1 MKQHPNTRT
10 GLSSRRVSLRW
21 LSAVGLILALGLFV
35 AACGDD
41 DSDSKSGDSGD
52 AKSLNIM
59 TWETYHDQAYLDEF
73 KKQTGIEVKAT
84 NVGSPAE
91 MFSKVK
97 ANPGQ
102 FDIVL
107 ATAGWFPQYV
117 DAGLLEPV
125 DESRIPNMKQIKL
138 GFPWRDATSVDGQL
152 YGVLYTW
159 GDQPLAWIPKD
170 VEGLDLS
177 KYQNEQ
183 GQLDDWNVL
192 WDPALK
198 GKVSIFDDPTSVE
211 PMIPLALGYKDPY
224 NLNDEQ
230 FEAFKKKLN
239 ELRPQVKRLT
249 SGFDDQTQ
257 QLASGEAS
265 IAYLNN
271 VASAT
276 ALKKDRHEL
285 IVNNTVS
292 QGVPA
297 WSDNYAITKEGGGKK
312 LDAVYKFINASLDPK
327 WQARFIADSGN
338 SGTLNYDQA
347 TTPEA
352 QSEGLTKEALAGTL
366 IPATRE
372 GDKFFSKMLFYQPV
386 EDLQARLDAWNE
398 FKLGLG
404 G

>member
-1 MKQHPNTRT
+1 MNHPRETRT
-10 GLSSRRVSLRW
+10 GRLSPRVLSRW
-21 LSAVGLILALGLFV
+21 IAVLALTLAMGVLI
-35 AACGDD
+35 AACGGDD
-41 DSDSKSGDSGD
+41 DSGGSSGSKSLSIL
-52 AKSLNIM
+52 S
-59 TWETYHDQAYLDEF
+59 WETYHDQKWLDEF
-73 KKQTGIEVKAT
+73 KKQTGIEVKST

-107 ATAGWFPQYV
+107 ATAGWFDQYV
-117 DAGLLEPV
+117 NAGLLEQV
-125 DESRIPNMKQIKL
+125 DESRIPNLANIKL
-138 GFPWRDATSVDGQL
+138 GFPWKDATSVDGKL
-152 YGVLYTW
+152 YGVLYNW
-159 GDQPLAWIPKD
+159 GDQPLAWLPDDIK
-170 VEGLDLS
+170 GLDLS
-177 KYQNEQ
+177 KYEDEN
-183 GQLDDWNVL
+183 GRLNDWNVL

-224 NLNDEQ
+224 NLDDQQ
-230 FEAFKKKLN
+230 FAAFKKKLL

-249 SGFDDQTQ
+249 SGFDDQTS

-265 IAYLNN
+265 VAYLNN

-276 ALKKDRHEL
+276 ALKKDGHVLE
-285 IVNNTVS
+285 VNNTVS

-297 WSDNYAITKEGGGKK
+297 WSDNYAITAEGGGKK
-312 LDAVYKFINASLDPK
+312 LDAVYKFINATLDTK
-327 WQARFIADSGN
+327 WQARFIASSGN

-347 TTPEA
+347 TSPDA
-352 QSEGLTKEALAGTL
+352 KAEGLNKEALAGTL
-366 IPATRE
+366 IPATQE
-372 GDKFFSKMLFYQPV
+372 GDAFFSKMLFYQPV

>member
-1 MKQHPNTRT
+1 MNHPRETRT
-10 GLSSRRVSLRW
+10 GGLSPRVLSRWIGV
-21 LSAVGLILALGLFV
+21 LALTLVIGV
-35 AACGDD
+35 AIAACGGDD
-41 DSDSKSGDSGD
+41 DSGGSSGS
-52 AKSLNIM
+52 AKSLNIL
-59 TWETYHDQAYLDEF
+59 TWETYHDKKWLDEF
-73 KKQTGIEVKAT
+73 KKKTGIEVKAT

-107 ATAGWFPQYV
+107 ATAGWFDQYV
-117 DAGLLEPV
+117 KAGLLEPV
-125 DESRIPNMKQIKL
+125 DESRIPNLANIKL
-138 GFPWRDATSVDGQL
+138 GFPWKDATSVDGKL

-159 GDQPLAWIPKD
+159 GDQPLAWLPDDIK
-170 VEGLDLS
+170 GLDLS
-177 KYQNEQ
+177 KYTDEKGRLN
-183 GQLDDWNVL
+183 DWNVY

-230 FEAFKKKLN
+230 FAAFKKKLL

-249 SGFDDQTQ
+249 SGFDDQTS

-265 IAYLNN
+265 VAYLNN

-276 ALKKDRHEL
+276 ALKKDGHVLE
-285 IVNNTVS
+285 VNNTVS

-297 WSDNYAITKEGGGKK
+297 WSDNYAITADGGGGK
-312 LDAVYKFINASLDPK
+312 LDAVYKFINATLETK
-327 WQARFIADSGN
+327 WQARFIAASGN

-347 TTPEA
+347 TSPEA
-352 QSEGLTKEALAGTL
+352 KAVGLNKEALAGTL
-366 IPATRE
+366 IPATRQ
-372 GDKFFSKMLFYQPV
+372 GDAFFSKMLFYQPV

>member
-1 MKQHPNTRT
+1 MNHPRETRT
-10 GLSSRRVSLRW
+10 GRLSPRVLSRWIGV
-21 LSAVGLILALGLFV
+21 LALTLVIGV
-35 AACGDD
+35 AIAACGGDD
-41 DSDSKSGDSGD
+41 DSGGSSGS
-52 AKSLNIM
+52 AKSLNIL
-59 TWETYHDQAYLDEF
+59 TWETYHDKKWLDEF

-107 ATAGWFPQYV
+107 ATAGWFDQYV
-117 DAGLLEPV
+117 KAGLLEPV
-125 DESRIPNMKQIKL
+125 DESRIPNLANIKL
-138 GFPWRDATSVDGQL
+138 GFPWKDATSVDGKL

-159 GDQPLAWIPKD
+159 GDQPLAWLPDDIK
-170 VEGLDLS
+170 GLDLS
-177 KYQNEQ
+177 KYTDEKGRLN
-183 GQLDDWNVL
+183 DWNVY

-230 FEAFKKKLN
+230 FAAFKKKLL

-249 SGFDDQTQ
+249 SGFDDQTS

-265 IAYLNN
+265 VAYLNN

-276 ALKKDRHEL
+276 ALKKDGHVLE
-285 IVNNTVS
+285 VNNTVS

-297 WSDNYAITKEGGGKK
+297 WSDNYAITADGGGGK
-312 LDAVYKFINASLDPK
+312 LDAVYKFINATLETK
-327 WQARFIADSGN
+327 WQARFIAASGN

-347 TTPEA
+347 TSPEA
-352 QSEGLTKEALAGTL
+352 KAVGLNKEALAGTL
-366 IPATRE
+366 IPATRQ
-372 GDKFFSKMLFYQPV
+372 GDAFFSKMLFYQPV

>member
-1 MKQHPNTRT
+1 MNHPRDTRT
-10 GLSSRRVSLRW
+10 GRLSPRVLSRWIGV
-21 LSAVGLILALGLFV
+21 LALTLVIGV
-35 AACGDD
+35 AIAACGGDD
-41 DSDSKSGDSGD
+41 DSGGSSGS
-52 AKSLNIM
+52 AKSLNIL
-59 TWETYHDQAYLDEF
+59 TWETYHDKKWLDEF

-107 ATAGWFPQYV
+107 ATAGWFDQYV
-117 DAGLLEPV
+117 KAGLLEPV
-125 DESRIPNMKQIKL
+125 DESRIPNLANIKL
-138 GFPWRDATSVDGQL
+138 GFPWKDATSVDGKL

-159 GDQPLAWIPKD
+159 GDQPLAWLPDDIK
-170 VEGLDLS
+170 GLDLS
-177 KYQNEQ
+177 KYEDEN
-183 GQLDDWNVL
+183 GRLNDWNVY

-211 PMIPLALGYKDPY
+211 PMIPLALGFKDPY
-224 NLNDEQ
+224 NLNEEQ
-230 FEAFKKKLN
+230 FAAFKKKLL

-249 SGFDDQTQ
+249 SGFDDQTS

-265 IAYLNN
+265 VAYLNN

-276 ALKKDRHEL
+276 ALKKDGHVLE
-285 IVNNTVS
+285 VNNTVS

-297 WSDNYAITKEGGGKK
+297 WSDNYAITADGGGGK
-312 LDAVYKFINASLDPK
+312 LDAVYKFINATLETE
-327 WQARFIADSGN
+327 WQARFIAASGN

-347 TTPEA
+347 TSPEA
-352 QSEGLTKEALAGTL
+352 KAVGLNKEALAGTL
-366 IPATRE
+366 IPATRQ
-372 GDKFFSKMLFYQPV
+372 GDAFFSKMLFYQPV

>member
-1 MKQHPNTRT
+1 MNHPRETRT
-10 GLSSRRVSLRW
+10 GHLSPRVLSRW
-21 LSAVGLILALGLFV
+21 IGALALTLAIGV
-35 AACGDD
+35 SIAACGGDD
-41 DSDSKSGDSGD
+41 DSGGSSGS
-52 AKSLNIM
+52 AKSLNIL
-59 TWETYHDQAYLDEF
+59 TWETYHDQKWLDEF

-107 ATAGWFPQYV
+107 ATAGWFDQYV
-117 DAGLLEPV
+117 KAGLLDQV
-125 DESRIPNMKQIKL
+125 DESRIPNLANIKL
-138 GFPWRDATSVDGQL
+138 GFPWKDATSVDGKL
-152 YGVLYTW
+152 YGVLYNW
-159 GDQPLAWIPKD
+159 GDQPLAWLPDD
-170 VEGLDLS
+170 VKGLDLS
-177 KYQNEQ
+177 KYEDAN
-183 GQLDDWNVL
+183 GRLNDWNVL

-224 NLNDEQ
+224 NLNEEQ
-230 FEAFKKKLN
+230 FAAFEKKLL

-249 SGFDDQTQ
+249 SGFDDQTS

-265 IAYLNN
+265 VAYLNN

-276 ALKKDRHEL
+276 ALKKDGHVLE
-285 IVNNTVS
+285 VNNTVS

-297 WSDNYAITKEGGGKK
+297 WSDNYAITSEGGGNK
-312 LDAVYKFINASLDPK
+312 LDAVYKFINATLDPK
-327 WQARFIADSGN
+327 WQARFIASSGN

-352 QSEGLTKEALAGTL
+352 KAQGLTKEALAGTL

-372 GDKFFSKMLFYQPV
+372 GDAFFSKMLFYQPV
-386 EDLQARLDAWNE
+386 EDLQARLDAWNK